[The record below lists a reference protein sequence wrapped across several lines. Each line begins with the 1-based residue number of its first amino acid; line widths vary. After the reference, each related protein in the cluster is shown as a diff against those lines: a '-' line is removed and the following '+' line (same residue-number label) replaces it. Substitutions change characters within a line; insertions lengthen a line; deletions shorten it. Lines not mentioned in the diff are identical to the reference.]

1 MRTLRIF
8 PAGTRN
14 TQQYGLVQK
23 EKKRKR
29 KINVRGRAGIEPATS
44 PTRTENHTSRPT
56 ARVPVKVASSED
68 RTRDLALTRRML
80 CQLSYR
86 GENRANATHAGA
98 AGGCAKASKKSL
110 HQCCCCSL
118 DLGTSNPSLA
128 VAEGFPCSVSGLMA
142 VPLSLVTHE
151 ARTSVQAPL
160 ANHSLE
166 RERPSTAQAAAL
178 SDQRSPGGYT
188 HSASRVTGRSP
199 APKRPWRRKLFHP
212 QPRACRQV
220 YGLGPGGRCKKGP

>member
-86 GENRANATHAGA
+86 GDCRAGA
-98 AGGCAKASKKSL
+98 RVGKAAPGSAG
-110 HQCCCCSL
+110 
-118 DLGTSNPSLA
+118 
-128 VAEGFPCSVSGLMA
+128 
-142 VPLSLVTHE
+142 
-151 ARTSVQAPL
+151 
-160 ANHSLE
+160 
-166 RERPSTAQAAAL
+166 
-178 SDQRSPGGYT
+178 
-188 HSASRVTGRSP
+188 
-199 APKRPWRRKLFHP
+199 
-212 QPRACRQV
+212 
-220 YGLGPGGRCKKGP
+220 KKGFAKRTCSTGFEPATPRFEVWCAIHCATSTCSRGARGGETMLRGLKQKNGKKIYSRQLRDSNSRGQCPIDF